1 MKKDKIAA
9 QLYTL
14 REFLKTEEDIFYSLK
29 KVSEIGFQAVQ
40 ISGIGKIETK
50 RLKEICDEFDLKVC
64 ATHIPFERL
73 KTELDNVVEE
83 HKILGCSHIAIPSA
97 PSEYR
102 SEEGA
107 LKFAQECNEIGKKLK
122 EEGITLS
129 YHNHSF
135 EFKKYGGKTWLE
147 ILIENSSPEYLM
159 IEIDTYWVQ
168 FAGANPEKWI
178 RSLEGRI
185 PLVHLKDMG
194 MIEDFKQTMFEV
206 GYGNLDWD
214 GIIASCNEAGV
225 EWYIIEQDV
234 CQRSPF
240 ESLKMSFDFLTKN
253 YLD

>member
-1 MKKDKIAA
+1 MNKDKIAA
-9 QLYTL
+9 QLYTV
-14 REFLKTEEDIFYSLK
+14 REFLKTEEEICHSLK
-29 KVSEIGFQAVQ
+29 KISEIGFKAIQ
-40 ISGIGKIETK
+40 ISGIGRINPK
-50 RLKEICDEFDLKVC
+50 RLKEICDEFGLKIC

-73 KTELDNVVEE
+73 KEEIETVISE
-83 HKILGCSHIAIPSA
+83 HKIYECMHIAIPSA

-102 SEEGA
+102 SQEGA
-107 LKFAQECNEIGKKLK
+107 IAFAAECNEIGEKLK
-122 EEGITLS
+122 YEGITLS

-135 EFKKYGGKTWLE
+135 EFKKYNGKTWFELF
-147 ILIENSSPEYLM
+147 IESSNPEYLM

-194 MIEDFKQTMFEV
+194 MIEDFKQGMFEV
-206 GYGNLDWD
+206 GFGNLDWD

-240 ESLKMSFDFLTKN
+240 ESLKMSFDFIVKN
-253 YLD
+253 YSD